1 MKTTEQVITMTSL
14 EISELTGK
22 RNDNVMVDVRKMMAD
37 LYVDVGVLK
46 LRCPECCVNSGSLL
60 LRQLYKLA
68 FAVQG
73 SA

>member
-46 LRCPECCVNSGSLL
+46 LGCPKCCVNSGSLL